1 MAKKVINFFMAL
13 LGGIIGFTVVYLI
26 DKIKVISELPKYYR
40 IGIYVIGIIIFAI
53 IFYKFFPRL
62 LKSLENS
69 SERAASY
76 LKKLTLQEIISTAIG
91 TVLGLF
97 VAFLIS
103 MLIIQIKLPIV
114 GNVPFIILSII
125 IYISLGYVGLR
136 LGMQRVKDAT
146 GIIEKIKSGMDRPL
160 KEQEEGTIK
169 ILDTSVII
177 DGRIKDVIDTGFLD
191 GKILIPI
198 FVLEELQHIADSEN
212 DLRRK
217 KGRRGL
223 DILKMIQEDSILPV
237 EVTHKRYREIKEV
250 DSKLLQMAKD
260 TGGKLLTNDYNLN
273 KVAAV
278 RKVEVLNINEL
289 ANAMKPIVVPGEQM
303 TVTIIK
309 DGKESNQGL
318 AYLVDGTMVVVE
330 DGRKHIGKTVDTTV
344 TSVLQT
350 AAGKM
355 IFVKM
360 N

>member
-1 MAKKVINFFMAL
+1 MARRVVNLMMTL
-13 LGGIIGFTVVYLI
+13 LGGIFGFTIVYLL
-26 DKIKVISELPKYYR
+26 DKAKLISDLSKNWR
-40 IGIYVIGIIIFAI
+40 IGIYAIGIIIFSI
-53 IFYKFFPRL
+53 VFYNFFPKM
-62 LKSLENS
+62 LKSVENS
-69 SERAASY
+69 TEKASTY
-76 LKKLTLQEIISTAIG
+76 LKKLSISELVSIAIG
-91 TVLGLF
+91 MIIGLF

-103 MLIIQIKLPIV
+103 MLIIQIKLPFV
-114 GNVPFIILSII
+114 GNVPFVIVSIV
-125 IYISLGYVGLR
+125 IYIALGYMGMK
-136 LGMQRVKDAT
+136 LGMQRFKES
-146 GIIEKIKSGMDRPL
+146 GSFFEKIKSGIEKPA
-160 KEQEEGTIK
+160 KEITGDYIK

-177 DGRIKDVIDTGFLD
+177 DGRIKDILEAGFID
-191 GKILIPI
+191 GKIIIPI
-198 FVLEELQHIADSEN
+198 FVLEELQHIADSDN

-223 DILKMIQEDSILPV
+223 DILNMIQNDSKLPV
-237 EVTHKRYREIKEV
+237 EVSHKRYREIKDV
-250 DSKLLQMAKD
+250 DSKLLQLAKD
-260 TGGKLLTNDYNLN
+260 VGGKLVTNDYNLN

-289 ANAMKPIVVPGEQM
+289 ANAMKPIVIPGEQM

-330 DGRKHIGKTVDTTV
+330 DGKRYIGKTVDTTV

-355 IFVKM
+355 IFVRI